1 MREEKELNG
10 PAQPTNSF
18 LSFIQQL
25 IPLISLIPSI
35 IFMNFRNKL
44 VGLYCY
50 NIFLFPSAKQ
60 ASLNER
66 KIKLF
71 VFLEWKWR
79 LCAALLA
86 FIHSS
91 IKEIDSFIA
100 AVPLGG
106 RPLHS
111 INTTSTAP
119 FHFQWNCRSPAGLV
133 DSIHFLFLLPSL
145 NLIEFVW
152 WRSLFLAE
160 RCGCSRP

>member
-66 KIKLF
+66 KIKLKVLF
-71 VFLEWKWR
+71 WLNEVRVVCWPP
-79 LCAALLA
+79 ALA
-86 FIHSS
+86 
-91 IKEIDSFIA
+91 
-100 AVPLGG
+100 
-106 RPLHS
+106 
-111 INTTSTAP
+111 AP
-119 FHFQWNCRSPAGLV
+119 FHSTSLPPAKKNKVFFRGLPFR
-133 DSIHFLFLLPSL
+133 SIHSALL
-145 NLIEFVW
+145 VW
-152 WRSLFLAE
+152 CWVCFHCCGALAALQPITHNNSINPNQTNCLLQ
-160 RCGCSRP
+160 RAARIQSN